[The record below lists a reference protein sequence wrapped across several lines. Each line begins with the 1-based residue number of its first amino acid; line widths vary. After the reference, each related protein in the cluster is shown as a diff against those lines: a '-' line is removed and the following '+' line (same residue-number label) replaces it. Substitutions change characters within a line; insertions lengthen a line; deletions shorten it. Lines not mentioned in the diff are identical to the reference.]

1 MWDRSKAV
9 RNLCIAHARILERNI
24 NLNVLIFY
32 FQQEKNR
39 ENVKQMS
46 RDVVSADS
54 AGLESYIS

>member
-1 MWDRSKAV
+1 MWYRSKAV

-46 RDVVSADS
+46 HDVVLADS